1 MQYHSFF
8 RNLQAEVALLL
19 KKSSKMMRQT
29 RIGIMWMFLWQK
41 MTFTHRGKKFIPVV
55 NWEPT
60 CIRWILESPEQR
72 NMINT
77 KSVVWP
83 NLAYMATKGDVLG
96 NKFFW
101 DVRDNF
107 KMPKLSNNVSFS
119 LVIVQAL
126 VWARQPLNPLH
137 PNISKH
143 FLHTVL
149 NTFPKVPTRR
159 ICWTI
164 KSLFSWW
171 SFPLFSWPQR
181 LF

>member
-1 MQYHSFF
+1 MANLRYQLSWQY
-8 RNLQAEVALLL
+8 QITLLYSHTDAAPQFL
-19 KKSSKMMRQT
+19 YKLTSWGSLTPKKIFWNDETNEDWASCGCISDKKWPSL
-29 RIGIMWMFLWQK
+29 IGE
-41 MTFTHRGKKFIPVV
+41 KFIPVV

-119 LVIVQAL
+119 LVIVQSL
-126 VWARQPLNPLH
+126 VWARQPAFTPKH
-137 PNISKH
+137 QYTFSSYCSQYIS
-143 FLHTVL
+143 
-149 NTFPKVPTRR
+149 
-159 ICWTI
+159 
-164 KSLFSWW
+164 
-171 SFPLFSWPQR
+171 
-181 LF
+181 